1 MIELLAIIVA
11 VATILSLGVQA
22 LQLAI
27 AWYTLQEVGDLDLN
41 KTDWWE
47 HRPWRKITLDNGEE
61 TKSKLQAS
69 EVVKYLAWLRSQPK
83 EK

>member
-1 MIELLAIIVA
+1 MIELAIIVA
-11 VATILSLGVQA
+11 VATIATAIVSV

-41 KTDWWE
+41 KSDWWE
-47 HRPWRKITLDNGEE
+47 HRPWRKYTLDSGEE
-61 TKSKLQAS
+61 IKSKLQAA
-69 EVVKYLAWLRSQPK
+69 EVVKYLAWMRGQPK

>member
-1 MIELLAIIVA
+1 MIEVIAIVVAIATVLALVI
-11 VATILSLGVQA
+11 QA

-41 KTDWWE
+41 KSDWWE
-47 HRPWRKITLDNGEE
+47 HRPWRKYTLDSGEE
-61 TKSKLQAS
+61 IKSKLQAA
-69 EVVKYLAWLRSQPK
+69 EVVKYLAWMRGQPK

>member
-1 MIELLAIIVA
+1 MIELAIIVA
-11 VATILSLGVQA
+11 VATIATAIVSV

-47 HRPWRKITLDNGEE
+47 HRPWRKIAIDGGEE
-61 TKSKLQAS
+61 AKSKLQAS